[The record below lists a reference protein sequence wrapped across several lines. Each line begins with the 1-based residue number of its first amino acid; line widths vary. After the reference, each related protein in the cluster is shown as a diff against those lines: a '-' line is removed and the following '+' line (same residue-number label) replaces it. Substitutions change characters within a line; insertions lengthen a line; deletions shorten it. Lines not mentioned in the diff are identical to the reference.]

1 VLGDGAGRQ
10 DADARERAVVEMV
23 WRPVTLSVPDPARVA
38 VTDWSP
44 ENPTSRVPVPVRVTV
59 DGMFCRPVTLNV
71 PEPVIVTV
79 AEI

>member
-1 VLGDGAGRQ
+1 
-10 DADARERAVVEMV
+10 
-23 WRPVTLSVPDPARVA
+23 VA

-44 ENPTSRVPVPVRVTV
+44 ENPTSSVPEPVRVTV